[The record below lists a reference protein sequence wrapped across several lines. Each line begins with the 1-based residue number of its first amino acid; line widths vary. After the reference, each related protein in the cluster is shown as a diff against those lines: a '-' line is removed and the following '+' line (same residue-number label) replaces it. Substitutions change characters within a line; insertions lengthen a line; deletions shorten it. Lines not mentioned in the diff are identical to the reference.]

1 MDSRARLERCF
12 TLCAER
18 AWRLACALVR
28 DRHEAFDVV
37 QQAFLAA
44 ARKPHSVPA
53 DDPWP
58 WFSTVVVFEAR
69 NMRRKRRPS
78 GLPQELVMI
87 DPAADPHSAAHSA
100 ESSAELHRVLD
111 ELPPAERE
119 AILLTHLGG
128 MTHAEAAVAMGMPVK
143 TLSSHV
149 SRGLERLKGRLGNR
163 GEQMLASA
171 AALPLLGPPGGW
183 ESALAAWKAAA
194 LAELGIATGA
204 ATLASVAGTTGV
216 VMANKAVL
224 VAGLVLA
231 LGIGL
236 GGGYALS
243 HLSMKQPGAAK
254 EPQVLSDLPGPESGK
269 PLQPK
274 PADADE
280 TRPDRVRPLG
290 IAAEPGTG
298 DDGAKEEAARLKADL
313 STASGENETLRAEV
327 ARLKTQ
333 LQPYL
338 EAEAAAAPTFT
349 FGTYGKIK
357 GVTQS
362 NWAEMAEANRAVQHG
377 LRDIRNAQRKGERAP
392 DEVFVRVQQNTERMR
407 KYEYETIGVIKSW
420 ARHNGELSHPLSVAN
435 LVAGELRQ
443 AGVPL
448 TESQVKQIETL
459 GLAYEADIEAASQK
473 YTADT
478 PRCEKLLDEYL
489 LKGRFVDELFE
500 SLSAD
505 QRAVVVDPVYHRV
518 ASCDLYCPTLMLIH
532 TSPVLTGKDNAEI
545 SGKLKKMLQ
554 EAYGLSAEQDTVLDP
569 LLETWLNDVA
579 GILAPVAPVEARL
592 YTYAQGSVALRATVK
607 LAQSLRDFAPLTP
620 ENRAKLLNAHEV
632 YIPRRL
638 Q

>member
-44 ARKPHSVPA
+44 ARKPASVPA

-149 SRGLERLKGRLGNR
+149 SRGLERLKGRLGSR

-204 ATLASVAGTTGV
+204 ATVAATVAGTGV
-216 VMANKAVL
+216 VMANKAIM

-254 EPQVLSDLPGPESGK
+254 EPQVLSDLPGPESDK

-274 PADADE
+274 PADADD
-280 TRPDRVRPLG
+280 TINPRKPDTIRPLG
-290 IAAEPGTG
+290 TASQPDNT
-298 DDGAKEEAARLKADL
+298 EATRLKADL
-313 STASGENETLRAEV
+313 STATAEAETLRAEV
-327 ARLKTQ
+327 ARLKSQ

-349 FGTYGKIK
+349 FGTYGQIK

-362 NWAEMAEANRAVQHG
+362 NWAEMAQANRAVQDG
-377 LRDIRNAQRKGERAP
+377 IRDIRNAQKKGERAP
-392 DEVFVRVQQNTERMR
+392 DEVFIRVQQNTERMR

-448 TESQVKQIETL
+448 SESQVKQIEAL
-459 GLAYEADIEAASQK
+459 GLAYEADIEAAALK

-532 TSPVLTGKDNAEI
+532 TSPVLTGKDNPEI

-554 EAYGLSAEQDTVLDP
+554 EAYGLTAEQDTVLDP

-579 GILAPVAPVEARL
+579 GILTPVPQAEARM
-592 YTYAQGSVALRATVK
+592 YTYAQGTVALRATVK

-620 ENRAKLLNAHEV
+620 ENRSKLLDAYEV

>member
-69 NMRRKRRPS
+69 NTRRKRRPA

-100 ESSAELHRVLD
+100 ETSAELHRVLD
-111 ELPPAERE
+111 DLPLAERE

-128 MTHAEAAVAMGMPVK
+128 MTHAQAAAALGMPVK

-149 SRGLERLKGRLGNR
+149 SRGMERLKGRLGSR
-163 GEQMLASA
+163 GEQMLASV

-194 LAELGIATGA
+194 FAELGTVAATAATGA
-204 ATLASVAGTTGV
+204 ISGV
-216 VMANKAVL
+216 IMANKAIMA
-224 VAGLVLA
+224 AGLVLA

-243 HLSMKQPGAAK
+243 HLSMNQPGAAR
-254 EPQVLSDLPGPESGK
+254 EPQVLSDLPGPESGR

-274 PADADE
+274 PDDDATDSS
-280 TRPDRVRPLG
+280 TTSPRGAGSVRPLG
-290 IAAEPGTG
+290 TTSEPDNT
-298 DDGAKEEAARLKADL
+298 EATRLKADL
-313 STASGENETLRAEV
+313 STASNENETLRAEI
-327 ARLKTQ
+327 ARLRTQ

-349 FGTYGKIK
+349 FGTYGQIK

-362 NWAEMAEANRAVQHG
+362 NWAEMAAANRAVQDG
-377 LRDIRNAQRKGERAP
+377 IRDIRNAQKKGERAP
-392 DEVFVRVQQNTERMR
+392 DEVFIRVQQNTERMR

-420 ARHNGELSHPLSVAN
+420 ARHNGELTHPLSVAN
-435 LVAGELRQ
+435 LIAGELRQ
-443 AGVPL
+443 AGLPL
-448 TESQVKQIETL
+448 SEAQVKQIETL
-459 GLAYEADIEAASQK
+459 GLAYEADMEAAALK

-500 SLSAD
+500 NLSAE

-532 TSPVLTGKDNAEI
+532 TSPVLTGKDNPEI
-545 SGKLKKMLQ
+545 SAKLKKMLQ
-554 EAYGLSAEQDTVLDP
+554 EAYGLTAEQDTVLDP

-579 GILAPVAPVEARL
+579 GILAPVPPVEARM
-592 YTYAQGSVALRATVK
+592 YTYTQGAVALRATVK
-607 LAQSLRDFAPLTP
+607 LAQSLRDFAALTP
-620 ENRAKLLNAHEV
+620 ENRTKLLDAFEV